1 MVSWRFCDTDNESAG
16 YKESFLDR
24 TSQTSLPL
32 GQKQN
37 FSNRDKFAVEGVLSK
52 RAKFNVDFENN
63 WLFRKT
69 SLRDEK
75 LRFFFVKQTRISIIP
90 TRKAD
95 PNIFLISLK
104 RDYIDTQYVKLPYS
118 IWPFPIFLF
127 YCANEGKMFKNFI
140 ILKDSTLLDVMQIK
154 SHDLFK
160 RDFDMLRILNLPIR
174 A

>member
-1 MVSWRFCDTDNESAG
+1 M
-16 YKESFLDR
+16 
-24 TSQTSLPL
+24 
-32 GQKQN
+32 
-37 FSNRDKFAVEGVLSK
+37 
-52 RAKFNVDFENN
+52 
-63 WLFRKT
+63 
-69 SLRDEK
+69 RDEK
-75 LRFFFVKQTRISIIP
+75 KALLVSLVGIIP

-95 PNIFLISLK
+95 PNIIFLITLK
-104 RDYIDTQYVKLPYS
+104 QDYIDTQYVKIPYS